1 MRIVQHKHK
10 EEKHEGSP
18 PKVSEDG
25 EEIADETKSVKE
37 KSVNHYTLE
46 HANPDST
53 QNVLLL
59 KNPQF

>member
-37 KSVNHYTLE
+37 KSVNYYFRFFFDCL
-46 HANPDST
+46 NFLIFLSS
-53 QNVLLL
+53 L
-59 KNPQF
+59 

>member
-37 KSVNHYTLE
+37 KSVNYYFRFFFFL
-46 HANPDST
+46 
-53 QNVLLL
+53 VV
-59 KNPQF
+59 

>member
-37 KSVNHYTLE
+37 KSVNHYIHGFL
-46 HANPDST
+46 
-53 QNVLLL
+53 VV
-59 KNPQF
+59 